1 MRNIA
6 FDPVK
11 MSSPMQIWR
20 SDIPSFGEDANCLI
34 SLIRQQIVQ
43 VSPLPVGTVYFG
55 VSIKDGRP
63 VLLDIKTPN
72 LGSILLCGD
81 RSSGKT
87 ALLKAVASG
96 ITYVFDPQDVQFAV
110 VTSAHYSE
118 WQGWKNLP
126 HCAGLFSSNH
136 GILTDIVDALDVWT
150 SCSNAG
156 QTLLLFIDG
165 FRMADLWDK
174 KRYSL
179 LQDLLTFGPY
189 QNIWPIVATDAENFS
204 KLASWGSCFGRHL
217 FSVPGCGDSVFD
229 FEFAMR
235 EDSVWCPF
243 SILGSSDLVNFA

>member
-6 FDPVK
+6 IDPVR
-11 MSSPMQIWR
+11 MSLPMQIWR
-20 SDIPSFGEDANCLI
+20 SVIPSFGEDANCLI

-55 VSIKDGRP
+55 VSIRDGRP
-63 VLLDIKTPN
+63 VLLDIKTPS

-96 ITYVFDPQDVQFAV
+96 ITYVFDSEDVQFAV
-110 VTSAHYSE
+110 VTSAYHTE
-118 WQGWKNLP
+118 WQGWENFP
-126 HCAGLFSSNH
+126 HCAGLFSSNG

-150 SCSNAG
+150 SCSHAG

-165 FRMADLWDK
+165 LSMVDLWDK
-174 KRYSL
+174 KRYRL
-179 LQDLLTFGPY
+179 LQNLLTFGTY
-189 QNIWPIVATDAENFS
+189 QNIWTVVTTDAENFS
-204 KLASWGSCFGRHL
+204 DFSSWGSCFGRQL
-217 FSVPGCGDSVFD
+217 FSMPGCGDSVFD

-243 SILGSSDLVNFA
+243 SILGSSDFGMCQ